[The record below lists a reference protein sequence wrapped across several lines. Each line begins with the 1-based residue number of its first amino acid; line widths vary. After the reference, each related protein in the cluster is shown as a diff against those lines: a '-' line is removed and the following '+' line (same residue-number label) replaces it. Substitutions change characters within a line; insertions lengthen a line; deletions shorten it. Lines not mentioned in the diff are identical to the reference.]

1 MPLYGLMAEFA
12 DAADLLHAAQ
22 KTRAAG
28 YRRMDAFSPFAI
40 EGMDDALSLHSSKI
54 SYFVLGGA
62 LVGMIAGFAMQYF
75 SAVIN
80 YPVNVGGRPLDSI
93 PAFIPITFEMAVLF
107 GAFSGLIAMFVL
119 NGLPMP
125 YHPVFNVP
133 EFKKMTSGRFFL
145 CIEGRDPQFDLDA
158 TRQFLHGLSPLKVSD
173 VEA

>member
-22 KTRAAG
+22 KSRDAG
-28 YRRMDAFSPFAI
+28 YRHMDAFSPFAI
-40 EGMDDALSLHSSKI
+40 EGMDDALRLHSSKI

-62 LVGMIAGFAMQYF
+62 FVGMIAGFGMEYF
-75 SAVIN
+75 AAVIN
-80 YPVNVGGRPLDSI
+80 YPVNVGGRPLDSL
-93 PAFIPITFEMAVLF
+93 PAFIPIMFEMAVLF
-107 GAFSGLIAMFVL
+107 GAFSGLISMLVM

-133 EFKKMTSGRFFL
+133 EFREMTSGRFFL
-145 CIEGRDPQFDLDA
+145 CIEGRDPQFELDA
-158 TRQFLHGLSPLKVSD
+158 TRQFLQELSPLKVSD